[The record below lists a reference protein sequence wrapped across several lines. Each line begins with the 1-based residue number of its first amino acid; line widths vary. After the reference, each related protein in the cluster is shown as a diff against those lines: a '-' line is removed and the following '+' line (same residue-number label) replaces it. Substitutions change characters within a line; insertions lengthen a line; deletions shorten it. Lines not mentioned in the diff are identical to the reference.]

1 MSDENVRDPAEQPA
15 PSPSGARPV
24 TSEKERFVNF
34 RVSHDEFVEIKTAAL
49 REGLTLGQYVKLV
62 HGAYRSRDANE

>member
-1 MSDENVRDPAEQPA
+1 MPDENVRDPAERLA
-15 PSPSGARPV
+15 PEQSGTGQATP
-24 TSEKERFVNF
+24 EKERYVNF

-62 HGAYRSRDANE
+62 HGAYHSRAVIK

>member
-1 MSDENVRDPAEQPA
+1 MSDENVRDPAERPGLDQPA
-15 PSPSGARPV
+15 ARPA

-62 HGAYRSRDANE
+62 HGAYHSRAGTK

>member
-1 MSDENVRDPAEQPA
+1 MSDENVRDPAERPTPDQP
-15 PSPSGARPV
+15 GAGPA
-24 TSEKERFVNF
+24 TFEKERFVNF

-62 HGAYRSRDANE
+62 HGAYHSRSANK

>member
-1 MSDENVRDPAEQPA
+1 MPDENVRDPAERPA
-15 PSPSGARPV
+15 PEQSGTGQATP
-24 TSEKERFVNF
+24 EKERFLNF

-62 HGAYRSRDANE
+62 HGAYHGRAVTK

>member
-1 MSDENVRDPAEQPA
+1 MSDENVRDPAERPA
-15 PSPSGARPV
+15 PERPGAGPA

-49 REGLTLGQYVKLV
+49 REGLTLGQYVKLI
-62 HGAYRSRDANE
+62 HRAYCSRAAAK

>member
-1 MSDENVRDPAEQPA
+1 MSAENVRDPADRPA
-15 PSPSGARPV
+15 PNQSGAVPA

-62 HGAYRSRDANE
+62 HGAYHSRAVTK

>member
-1 MSDENVRDPAEQPA
+1 MSDENVRDPAERLGLDQPA
-15 PSPSGARPV
+15 AGPAA
-24 TSEKERFVNF
+24 SEKERFVNF

-62 HGAYRSRDANE
+62 HGAYHSRAATK